1 MFLRKHKK
9 DQKQCWWNWDAIF
22 EQKHCYNYIMCYK
35 TALETQHKAG
45 VISTYIEVFTV
56 QETWK
61 NMYHCGRA
69 WCSNNLASQP
79 EPNRMKSQS

>member
-56 QETWK
+56 QKHGKTCTTVEELGVQITQQA
-61 NMYHCGRA
+61 NQ
-69 WCSNNLASQP
+69 SQT
-79 EPNRMKSQS
+79 E